1 MLYGLNDTIYWTEL
15 DRWDYTLPESPKT
28 PHYTLYTLLSLKNT
42 FITLL
47 ILSFVQFLVIY
58 AIKEYTSI
66 AFKKEHHRTNK
77 MIHVLENIN
86 YSTPFMDW
94 DQGDFSLEVF
104 KKRFQSLKI
113 EMISTF
119 AVNIIFT
126 IIMMVPLWFCGM
138 MITQNKSQSNP
149 SFSVSQVMMRHSF
162 LKKMILT
169 KDGEDLS
176 YENSMKVLTTATL
189 GRVIIYTG

>member
-1 MLYGLNDTIYWTEL
+1 MKNFTSND
-15 DRWDYTLPESPKT
+15 
-28 PHYTLYTLLSLKNT
+28 LKKQN
-42 FITLL
+42 I
-47 ILSFVQFLVIY
+47 I
-58 AIKEYTSI
+58 
-66 AFKKEHHRTNK
+66 NK
-77 MIHVLENIN
+77 FIHVLESSN
-86 YSTPFMDW
+86 YAIPYKDW
-94 DQGDFSLEVF
+94 DHGDFSLEVF

-162 LKKMILT
+162 LKKMC
-169 KDGEDLS
+169 
-176 YENSMKVLTTATL
+176 
-189 GRVIIYTG
+189 